1 MKRIFIV
8 GVARSGTTLLQSML
22 ASHPEI
28 HSFPETHFFVK
39 LPKIKLLRFFR
50 FISKQENQN
59 VINYIRKNGFE
70 NIFKYQSK
78 YTFSKKKWAKHVFDL
93 LDNITTYSKK
103 NIWEEKTP
111 LHLYYTDLITSADN
125 NAVFIHVV
133 REGKDNIA
141 SLFDASNKYP
151 EYFRQQSLDSCINRY
166 NKEIK
171 MSISRINQE
180 NHFFVKYENIIK
192 NPDKTMCDLFEKLN
206 ISYDKSVLDYKKAV
220 SSIKNTEEKWKQNN
234 TKDLSFSNKY
244 NIIFNEEQKSI
255 ISRKTTNID
264 LSIFDD

>member
-1 MKRIFIV
+1 MSKKKLDKFITEAIDNV
-8 GVARSGTTLLQSML
+8 RKDREVTHQLLSD
-22 ASHPEI
+22 I
-28 HSFPETHFFVK
+28 
-39 LPKIKLLRFFR
+39 
-50 FISKQENQN
+50 
-59 VINYIRKNGFE
+59 INYISKNGFE
-70 NIFKYQSK
+70 NIFQYQSK

-93 LDNITTYSKK
+93 LDNITTHSKK
-103 NIWEEKTP
+103 NIWVEKTP

-171 MSISRINQE
+171 ISISRINQE

-192 NPDKTMCDLFEKLN
+192 NSPPGQELWSVTPDAFQIGNDPYFTFEV
-206 ISYDKSVLDYKKAV
+206 KSV
-220 SSIKNTEEKWKQNN
+220 
-234 TKDLSFSNKY
+234 
-244 NIIFNEEQKSI
+244 
-255 ISRKTTNID
+255 TTN
-264 LSIFDD
+264 SIVKWIGILDITVVS